1 MKKQYIC
8 PQTLGSEIQAMV
20 NLLAGSSY
28 MRVSSPIF
36 NPSIGA
42 GNASGAV

>member
-20 NLLAGSSY
+20 NLLAGSNN
-28 MRVSSPIF
+28 MRVAGQIF
-36 NPSIGA
+36 NGSIDA
-42 GNASGAV
+42 GNAGSAM